1 MLDGYEIVVYT
12 DGACRNNG
20 YHGASAGIGVWFGE
34 DHPLYCTFLICFG
47 FVLLIKYLNFRNVS
61 EPLDRRLRCTNQVAE
76 LTAVRVAV
84 EIAVDEGRTQDDSL
98 TNNGISF

>member
-1 MLDGYEIVVYT
+1 MRTTWINGNPYMLDGYEIVVYT

-47 FVLLIKYLNFRNVS
+47 FVLLIKYLN
-61 EPLDRRLRCTNQVAE
+61 LGT
-76 LTAVRVAV
+76 
-84 EIAVDEGRTQDDSL
+84 
-98 TNNGISF
+98 